1 MTDQAPQRTRL
12 TKSKATASTTAIQT
26 LEITTTA
33 VVTGSNSNDTQD
45 ASPPTTTSTEEETA
59 ANDIQRKQSHHHH
72 HHHRIRSPAFEAH
85 SNMASPLPSPQFVE
99 NTTPVSAELMLPPPI
114 VKGPSEAIVA
124 LQDAA
129 NGKYLCFVSPAGA
142 YKLTWCS
149 HYDTLQEIHE
159 KGVQHGQSG

>member
-33 VVTGSNSNDTQD
+33 VVTVNNDNLTP
-45 ASPPTTTSTEEETA
+45 SPPTTTTTEDSEINEMS
-59 ANDIQRKQSHHHH
+59 RKQSHHHH
-72 HHHRIRSPAFEAH
+72 HHHIRSPAFEAK
-85 SNMASPLPSPQFVE
+85 STLGSPLPSPQI
-99 NTTPVSAELMLPPPI
+99 TDSLTPVSAELILPPPI

-129 NGKYLCFVSPAGA
+129 NGNFPVFLFIYYYF
-142 YKLTWCS
+142 
-149 HYDTLQEIHE
+149 
-159 KGVQHGQSG
+159 

>member
-45 ASPPTTTSTEEETA
+45 ASPPTTTSAEEESA

-129 NGKYLCFVSPAGA
+129 NGKCVCFVSPAGA
-142 YKLTWCS
+142 YKLT
-149 HYDTLQEIHE
+149 
-159 KGVQHGQSG
+159 

>member
-33 VVTGSNSNDTQD
+33 VVTGSNSNEALDHS
-45 ASPPTTTSTEEETA
+45 SPPATTSAEDESA
-59 ANDIQRKQSHHHH
+59 AASDIQRKQSHHHH
-72 HHHRIRSPAFEAH
+72 HHHHIRSPAFEAH

-114 VKGPSEAIVA
+114 GKGPSEAIVA

-129 NGKYLCFVSPAGA
+129 NGKHLKSLGGHA
-142 YKLTWCS
+142 LN
-149 HYDTLQEIHE
+149 
-159 KGVQHGQSG
+159 

>member
-33 VVTGSNSNDTQD
+33 VVTGNNDSLTP
-45 ASPPTTTSTEEETA
+45 SPPTATTTEDSEELT
-59 ANDIQRKQSHHHH
+59 RKQSHHHH
-72 HHHRIRSPAFEAH
+72 YHHIRSPAFEAN
-85 SNMASPLPSPQFVE
+85 STLSSPLPSPQIAD
-99 NTTPVSAELMLPPPI
+99 TLTPISADLVLPPPI

-129 NGKYLCFVSPAGA
+129 NGNIFIYFFSCILN
-142 YKLTWCS
+142 
-149 HYDTLQEIHE
+149 
-159 KGVQHGQSG
+159 